1 MTGVSVVLAV
11 RSNTPALM
19 VTWDSSQSE
28 VAISHYQVQYRV
40 GTTSWMQAP
49 DVTGSPPATTTY
61 LEGLEAGTLYS
72 VQVRAVS
79 SIGNGAWSGTTSG
92 STYNSEYP
100 GMNEIEVDYAVDLE
114 PASIDKMVDLLV
126 CLTATAHDKLNTSS
140 LSTYF

>member
-1 MTGVSVVLAV
+1 MTGVSVTPAV

-28 VAISHYQVQYRV
+28 VAISHYQVRYM
-40 GTTSWMQAP
+40 TSSTSWMQAP
-49 DVTGSPPATTTY
+49 NITGSPPATTTY

-92 STYNSEYP
+92 STYNREYP
-100 GMNEIEVDYAVDLE
+100 GMNGIELD
-114 PASIDKMVDLLV
+114 
-126 CLTATAHDKLNTSS
+126 
-140 LSTYF
+140 